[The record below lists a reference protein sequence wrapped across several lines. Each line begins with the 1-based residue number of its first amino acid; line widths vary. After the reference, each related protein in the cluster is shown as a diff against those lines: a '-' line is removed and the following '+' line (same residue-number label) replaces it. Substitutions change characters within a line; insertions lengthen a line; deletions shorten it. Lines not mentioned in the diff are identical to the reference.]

1 MRYKKDTDMN
11 NTNTSTTK
19 YKWNTAEDDTKPK
32 GKKPRKP
39 NWNDQRERKRGDAAS
54 THLLKRGD
62 LN

>member
-1 MRYKKDTDMN
+1 MRYKEDTDINTNN
-11 NTNTSTTK
+11 NTSTK

-39 NWNDQRERKRGDAAS
+39 NWNDQRERKRGD
-54 THLLKRGD
+54 